1 MPLSFANPALLFGA
15 LAAALP
21 VIIHFLSRRKVR
33 REKFSDLRFLSEVQA
48 RQTRRLTMRR
58 WLLLLLRVLA
68 ILLLV
73 LAVAGPRW
81 GGLGGGLAGHSVLM
95 VIDTSASM
103 GTHEQQGTRLARA
116 IEDCRGMIA
125 MLPGRTSVQIL
136 TAGAQVT
143 PLLGDWLP
151 AGAVPLDVLR
161 GVSADGGGFDFE
173 AVLEEA
179 VRQVRSAPGTAVDLV
194 LFSDLQKVRRK
205 PDLQTVAARL
215 QAELPVRLLVRR
227 IGHAVPQGGVLKVE
241 LPARALRPG
250 ENIALRARVIPD
262 APDQPFTLEIDG
274 VEVGEAVSAGPVSGI
289 HALDFSL
296 TVPGPG
302 LHRGLV
308 RKPRDRLPADD
319 VRYFILRVPEKLKVV
334 LVHGADHP
342 GDGPAGRG
350 GWRFLQQALDPGG
363 RGAPFEVQPVTCD
376 KLVTGDLDRA
386 GVLVLVDPDPL
397 GRTALAG
404 LTAWVRGGGGVLV
417 MAGDP
422 TLADYLQ
429 QTLLPALG
437 FPGQKVR
444 FRSRDTGLA
453 MRLVSRRDPLLAGFG
468 KEALGTLE
476 DVHWQ
481 RWYALQEQG
490 SRVLLSLSGGDPLV
504 FSRVLE
510 AGRVMIMAGDLRP
523 EAGDLAVS
531 AMALPLLQ
539 RMVSWL
545 GAQTARSAGDNI
557 TVGQPVVLTP
567 PAGWVPGSDLSGL
580 MVMLPGGAKPQ
591 PAVLEWNGTRP
602 TLRGGIP
609 TRPGFAV
616 FTADGDTLGQV
627 AVAIP
632 GSESG
637 VALEDPA
644 AWQSRL
650 GVAGLTVAGDLSD
663 AAPAQLGS
671 LLRGRDL
678 APWLFLLAAA
688 VLMLELYLGRGATSS
703 VAGSG

>member
-1 MPLSFANPALLFGA
+1 MPLSFANPALLFGG

-21 VIIHFLSRRKVR
+21 VIIHFLSRRKVK

-48 RQTRRLTMRR
+48 RQTRRLTLRR

-81 GGLGGGLAGHSVLM
+81 GGLGGGLAGHNVLM

-103 GTHEQQGTRLARA
+103 GTQEEQGTRLEQAVA
-116 IEDCRGMIA
+116 DCRGMIA

-151 AGAVPLDVLR
+151 ADALPLDVLR
-161 GVSADGGGFDFE
+161 EVSADGGGFDFA

-179 VRQVRSAPGTAVDLV
+179 VRQARSAPGTAVDLV
-194 LFSDLQKVRRK
+194 LFSDLQKVGRRS
-205 PDLQTVAARL
+205 DLAPLAARL
-215 QAELPVRLLVRR
+215 RAELPVRVLVRR
-227 IGHAVPQGGVLKVE
+227 VGRSVPQGGVLRVE
-241 LPARALRPG
+241 LPGRALRPG
-250 ENIALRARVIPD
+250 ENIAVRARVIPD
-262 APDQPFTLEIDG
+262 AQDQPFTLEIDG
-274 VEVGEAVSAGPVSGI
+274 VEVGEAVAAGPVAGI
-289 HALDFSL
+289 NTVDFSL
-296 TVPGPG
+296 TVPGTG

-319 VRYFILRVPEKLKVV
+319 VRYFILRVPERLKVI
-334 LVHGADHP
+334 LVHGADRP

-350 GWRFLQQALDPGG
+350 GRRFGQRARDPGG
-363 RGAPFEVQPVTCD
+363 RGAPFEVQAVTGD

-404 LTAWVRGGGGVLV
+404 ITDWVRGGGGVLV
-417 MAGDP
+417 MVGDP
-422 TLADYLQ
+422 TLAGYLR

-437 FPGQKVR
+437 FSGQKVR
-444 FRSRDTGLA
+444 FRTRDTGLA
-453 MRLVSRRDPLLAGFG
+453 MRLVGRQDPVLAGFG

-476 DVHWQ
+476 DV
-481 RWYALQEQG
+481 RWKRWFSLREQG
-490 SRVLLSLSGGDPLV
+490 SRVLFSLPGGDPLV
-504 FSRVLE
+504 FSRDLE

-523 EAGDLAVS
+523 EAGDLALS

-545 GAQTARSAGDNI
+545 GARATLSAGDNI
-557 TVGQPVVLTP
+557 KVGQPVVLVP

-580 MVMLPGGAKPQ
+580 MVRLPGRNKPR
-591 PAVLEWNGTRP
+591 PAVLDWNGTRP
-602 TLRGGIP
+602 LLRGGLA

-627 AVAIP
+627 AVAVP

-637 VALEDPA
+637 SALESPA
-644 AWQSRL
+644 AWRERL
-650 GVAGLTVAGDLSD
+650 GEAGLTVVGDLSG
-663 AAPAQLGS
+663 AAPTRLRS

-688 VLMLELYLGRGATSS
+688 VLLLELYLGRGA
-703 VAGSG
+703 APAHEGSG